1 MARKNKPIPRTVDR
15 KKLAM
20 CNYIKDSIDKTL
32 PYMYSAV
39 ALALWNVLDETD
51 EEKRQ
56 DIATLINESQ
66 IVWTECVN
74 EGKSIIDLC
83 EEVTGFDIRTGSQ
96 RGEYE

>member
-20 CNYIKDSIDKTL
+20 CNYLKDRIDKTL

-51 EEKRQ
+51 EEKRE
-56 DIATLINESQ
+56 DITTLINESQ
-66 IVWTECVN
+66 IIWNECVN

-83 EEVTGFDIRTGSQ
+83 EEVTGFDLR